1 MDAGDGVCPGIVFV
15 DRGFSFFVIFAA
27 SARFDI
33 AVMRSIRLILKFI
46 AYQKELDAAKN
57 QGVDQSESYPCP

>member
-33 AVMRSIRLILKFI
+33 AVMRSIWLILDFSEI
-46 AYQKELDAAKN
+46 YSIPEGIRRGKESRCRSK
-57 QGVDQSESYPCP
+57 